1 MRGAWALVATAASN
15 RCSPGGGRMS
25 DGPTVTKTV
34 CTDADFEAMGWHDN
48 AVHAMAVEPAPPH
61 PGSLLLDID
70 HIVEWGPC
78 PGAVRRKSASLV
90 FHQAWD
96 LVTDINLQGWSFQL
110 SIGAIERSGPDE
122 HGFFAWT
129 IQGDLFTMTLRA
141 AGFTQYLRRA
151 PIYLPRQRLS
161 AEERGGLSFDQHG
174 YAC

>member
-1 MRGAWALVATAASN
+1 V
-15 RCSPGGGRMS
+15 PGGS
-25 DGPTVTKTV
+25 LSFWV
-34 CTDADFEAMGWHDN
+34 C
-48 AVHAMAVEPAPPH
+48 PAT
-61 PGSLLLDID
+61 
-70 HIVEWGPC
+70 
-78 PGAVRRKSASLV
+78 LV

-129 IQGDLFTMTLRA
+129 IQGDLFTMTLSA